1 MPFRRGTRLSIL
13 AALDVQGVFA
23 WKWTE
28 GTFTREKFHE
38 AFVEHIIPTLNPWP
52 LPRSIVVMDNAK
64 IHAYPELQEA
74 IHQCG
79 ARLIFLPLYWP
90 QLNPIEPCF
99 GLLKRWLQRRANL
112 VFPLYPDQVLDI
124 AMRACTRLE
133 DKGCFGTFRHCGYMA
148 TGIRDQVF
156 DDLVRRSADY
166 E

>member
-79 ARLIFLPLYWP
+79 ARLIFVPPYCP

-112 VFPLYPDQVLDI
+112 VFPLYPDQALDI

-148 TGIRDQVF
+148 TGKDTM
-156 DDLVRRSADY
+156 LNS
-166 E
+166 